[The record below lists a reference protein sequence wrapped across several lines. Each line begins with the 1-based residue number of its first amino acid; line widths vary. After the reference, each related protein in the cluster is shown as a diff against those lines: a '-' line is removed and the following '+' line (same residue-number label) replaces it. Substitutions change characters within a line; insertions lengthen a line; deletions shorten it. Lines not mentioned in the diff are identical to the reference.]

1 MISIHFLKE
10 LVERIAKDRIIF
22 PYVIIFPGGGG
33 GIILLILK
41 SFLVIYDVL
50 ILLVTLGALEGQQLL
65 FLNLTFFLSI
75 AHVVHV
81 PLKSLFLCLAQ
92 NVRSA
97 EVRTPTGS
105 SGGSLLF
112 VIFSNCATNSPSV
125 SSWLPLNK
133 FKM

>member
-1 MISIHFLKE
+1 MISIHFLTE
-10 LVERIAKDRIIF
+10 LVERASKDRSIF
-22 PYVIIFPGGGG
+22 PYV
-33 GIILLILK
+33 IILLILK
-41 SFLVIYDVL
+41 SFPLIYDVL
-50 ILLVTLGALEGQQLL
+50 ILLVTLGALKGQQLL
-65 FLNLTFFLSI
+65 FLNCMFFLSI

-112 VIFSNCATNSPSV
+112 VIFSNWATNSPSV

>member
-1 MISIHFLKE
+1 MISIHFLTE
-10 LVERIAKDRIIF
+10 LVERASKDRSIF
-22 PYVIIFPGGGG
+22 PYV
-33 GIILLILK
+33 IILLILK
-41 SFLVIYDVL
+41 SFLLIYDVL
-50 ILLVTLGALEGQQLL
+50 ILLVTFGALKGQQLL
-65 FLNLTFFLSI
+65 FLNCMFFLSI

-112 VIFSNCATNSPSV
+112 VIFSNWATNSPSV

>member
-1 MISIHFLKE
+1 MISIHFLTE
-10 LVERIAKDRIIF
+10 LVEGASKDRSIF
-22 PYVIIFPGGGG
+22 PYV
-33 GIILLILK
+33 IILLILK
-41 SFLVIYDVL
+41 SFLLIYDVL
-50 ILLVTLGALEGQQLL
+50 ILLVTLGALKGQQLL
-65 FLNLTFFLSI
+65 FLNFMFFLSI

-112 VIFSNCATNSPSV
+112 VIFSNWATNSPSV

>member
-1 MISIHFLKE
+1 MISIHFLTE
-10 LVERIAKDRIIF
+10 LVERASKDRSIF
-22 PYVIIFPGGGG
+22 PYVT
-33 GIILLILK
+33 ILLILK
-41 SFLVIYDVL
+41 SFLLIYDVL
-50 ILLVTLGALEGQQLL
+50 ILLVTLGALKGQQLL
-65 FLNLTFFLSI
+65 FLNCMFFLSI

-105 SGGSLLF
+105 SGESLLF
-112 VIFSNCATNSPSV
+112 VIFSNWATNSPSV

>member
-1 MISIHFLKE
+1 MISIHFLTE
-10 LVERIAKDRIIF
+10 LVERASKDRSIF
-22 PYVIIFPGGGG
+22 PYV
-33 GIILLILK
+33 IILLILK
-41 SFLVIYDVL
+41 SFLLIYDVL
-50 ILLVTLGALEGQQLL
+50 ILLVTLGALKGQQLL
-65 FLNLTFFLSI
+65 FLNCMFFLSI
-75 AHVVHV
+75 VHVVHV

-112 VIFSNCATNSPSV
+112 VIFSNWATNSPSV

>member
-1 MISIHFLKE
+1 MISIHFLTE
-10 LVERIAKDRIIF
+10 LVERASKDRSIF
-22 PYVIIFPGGGG
+22 PYV
-33 GIILLILK
+33 IILLILK
-41 SFLVIYDVL
+41 SFLLIYDVL
-50 ILLVTLGALEGQQLL
+50 ILLVTLGALKGQQLL
-65 FLNLTFFLSI
+65 FLNCMFFLSI

-105 SGGSLLF
+105 SAGSLLF
-112 VIFSNCATNSPSV
+112 VIFSNWATNSPSV

>member
-1 MISIHFLKE
+1 MISIHFLTE
-10 LVERIAKDRIIF
+10 LVERASKDRSIF
-22 PYVIIFPGGGG
+22 PYV
-33 GIILLILK
+33 IILLILK
-41 SFLVIYDVL
+41 SFLLIYDVL
-50 ILLVTLGALEGQQLL
+50 ILLVTLGALKGQQLL
-65 FLNLTFFLSI
+65 FLNCMFFLSI

-112 VIFSNCATNSPSV
+112 VIFSNWATNSPSV